1 MDEEAQTAWVETY
14 LRFRRR
20 IRVLSGAIL
29 LLAFVGFFDGLA
41 NNDRLA
47 EEYHLAVDLILEE
60 QQQPTMSGQIKSIH
74 FTKSMER
81 ALREEKLSELIEISI
96 KDIPQLHRKYV
107 RGLAAKNEKVAYKI
121 ANQSIGMDA
130 YILTLIFGPFILLLA
145 MSWPMTSIRQLH
157 RRLASLV
164 TPDGSVQQ
172 KLNSLFFDRVT
183 TFYGEGWRLHAS
195 VSLVVIF
202 SLAVSTPILFAATQ
216 GMVSPDL
223 SLAINA
229 EGMVFPL
236 DNDPLHSKT
245 VFDKNS
251 PVVPVIL
258 IACFLTLIAIIIL
271 FRIALTTI
279 YRSEEDSN

>member
-1 MDEEAQTAWVETY
+1 MDEEAQTAWIETY

-20 IRVLSGAIL
+20 IRVLCGAIL
-29 LLAFVGFFDGLA
+29 LLAFVGFFDGFT
-41 NNDRLA
+41 NYDRLA

-60 QQQPTMSGQIKSIH
+60 QQQRTMSGEIASIH
-74 FTKSMER
+74 FTKSIARE
-81 ALREEKLSELIEISI
+81 LRGEKFTELIEISI

-121 ANQSIGMDA
+121 ANQSVGMFA
-130 YILTLIFGPFILLLA
+130 YTLALIFGPFIVLLA
-145 MSWPMTSIRQLH
+145 MSWPMISIRQLH
-157 RRLASLV
+157 RRLASLA
-164 TPDGSVQQ
+164 THDGSVQQ

-195 VSLVVIF
+195 ISLVVIF
-202 SLAVSTPILFAATQ
+202 SLAVSTPIFFAATQ

-223 SLAINA
+223 NLTINT

-236 DNDPLHSKT
+236 NDDPLNSIILI
-245 VFDKNS
+245 DKNS
-251 PVVPVIL
+251 PVIPVTL

-279 YRSEEDSN
+279 YRSVEDSN